1 MGRFDSLKENTFNSN
16 SNSNRDR
23 DRVTD
28 RVTDRDTNRVNRDS
42 NRVNRDRDRDTNRVN
57 NRDSNIFK
65 EKKQEKGYANTKEN
79 FPDLI
84 QEVTVNKNPN
94 EGSIWLNAIKIK
106 KEEEINKNKFIID
119 PNDSQYWRGGKW
131 IGDMLLRQKQSI
143 KNATATVPLKAHN
156 NSSAFIIPNLG
167 TEYSRDGINWYN
179 SWNETFTEEELQRM
193 EEEEN
198 KEMIQRWR
206 DWIEDKYEQNRIES
220 DRHYEETGE
229 LDGFALARL
238 DRLAYEEYE
247 KQFEMEEIE
256 ENDESDEYLEEE
268 D

>member
-16 SNSNRDR
+16 SNSNSNRDR
-23 DRVTD
+23 
-28 RVTDRDTNRVNRDS
+28 DRDTNRVNRDS
-42 NRVNRDRDRDTNRVN
+42 NRVNRDTNRVN

-84 QEVTVNKNPN
+84 QEVTVNKNAN

-131 IGDMLLRQKQSI
+131 IGDMLLRQKQSKKKSI
-143 KNATATVPLKAHN
+143 KTVPSKAQPSKAQPSKAHN

-229 LDGFALARL
+229 LDGFALAIL

>member
-1 MGRFDSLKENTFNSN
+1 
-16 SNSNRDR
+16 
-23 DRVTD
+23 
-28 RVTDRDTNRVNRDS
+28 
-42 NRVNRDRDRDTNRVN
+42 
-57 NRDSNIFK
+57 
-65 EKKQEKGYANTKEN
+65 
-79 FPDLI
+79 
-84 QEVTVNKNPN
+84 
-94 EGSIWLNAIKIK
+94 
-106 KEEEINKNKFIID
+106 
-119 PNDSQYWRGGKW
+119 
-131 IGDMLLRQKQSI
+131 
-143 KNATATVPLKAHN
+143 
-156 NSSAFIIPNLG
+156 
-167 TEYSRDGINWYN
+167 
-179 SWNETFTEEELQRM
+179 M

-229 LDGFALARL
+229 LDGFALAIL